1 MGKSEGTAAAE
12 HGTMKMA
19 DARLPVMPAERVMDP
34 ACPTADTKTAPKATY
49 ERKVYYF
56 CSTQDRDDFLKD
68 PAAYLKKR
76 PRG

>member
-1 MGKSEGTAAAE
+1 
-12 HGTMKMA
+12 MKMA